1 LKKTALLLA
10 IPLTVLS
17 LSLPAVAQ
25 LTAPL
30 TQLTAPLTNP
40 ITNLVNQNIQS
51 ITSLA
56 QSISNPLIL
65 FDTLLGGSSSN
76 WLNTS
81 LTNTLSAS
89 SFGLS
94 AEAFPGTFSTSADK
108 LINTAYNYTALTS
121 TPDFGKLVNSL
132 AVAKNIPGYQAVL
145 EARNS
150 INTSVVSDQGR
161 DLKEAIVQESQLAQ
175 QSASVFSAPKAYDS
189 TLEAVTNINEQQGLL
204 GNNQIALMAQGAS
217 IGAQMQV
224 SNELAL
230 QRTQKDLSEER
241 SKTQLANLTDYV
253 VKTSVET
260 NVGATLNRTTTEGI
274 PIGGGVLTTAV
285 AAPANPLTLRSSV
298 FAN

>member
-1 LKKTALLLA
+1 LKKAAFLLA
-10 IPLTVLS
+10 LPLTVLS

-108 LINTAYNYTALTS
+108 LINTGYNYTALTS

-274 PIGGGVLTTAV
+274 PIGGGVVTTAA
-285 AAPANPLTLRSSV
+285 AAPANPLNLRSSV